1 MSFLS
6 KKKIPC
12 LFVNIGGIL
21 EKLLNGSKMSKI
33 YRPILYNTLE
43 NKRSITSVIQK
54 LNIKVIIIETSTIRE
69 YSEEIILE
77 LINLRTQGIQI
88 YQAEEFYE
96 IINERIPIVRLATKK
111 Y

>member
-54 LNIKVIIIETSTIRE
+54 N
-69 YSEEIILE
+69 
-77 LINLRTQGIQI
+77 
-88 YQAEEFYE
+88 
-96 IINERIPIVRLATKK
+96 RLVK
-111 Y
+111 YKHFLYFLWH